1 MCSVNVSWKDSRKKG
16 EGRNEEKGRKRG
28 GRKERQV
35 NELYPE
41 DLEAKKGEKKGVRK
55 KTFLASLIGGQRRPI
70 GIQVSKHLMS
80 ICTWH

>member
-41 DLEAKKGEKKGVRK
+41 DLEAKKGGKKV
-55 KTFLASLIGGQRRPI
+55 LERRLSWL
-70 GIQVSKHLMS
+70 V
-80 ICTWH
+80 